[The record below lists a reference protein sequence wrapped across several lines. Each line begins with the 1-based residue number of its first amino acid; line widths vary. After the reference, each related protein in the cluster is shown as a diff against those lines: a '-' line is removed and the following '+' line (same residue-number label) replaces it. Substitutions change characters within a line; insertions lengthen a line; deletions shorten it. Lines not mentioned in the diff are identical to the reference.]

1 MELKRTV
8 TLKVKENKKLDY
20 KFFKETSRTLT
31 NETRTIY
38 VKKSEN
44 PITYSL
50 ELVEG
55 VFYSS
60 LPYETIVRMMIKE
73 KYDINEELAIQRQR
87 DTKPSEFQ
95 EYFDYIESIKTLV
108 KDFITERETLFD
120 LNGNLKVSLDTLEE

>member
-1 MELKRTV
+1 M
-8 TLKVKENKKLDY
+8 NSD
-20 KFFKETSRTLT
+20 
-31 NETRTIY
+31 
-38 VKKSEN
+38 
-44 PITYSL
+44 TYNL

-60 LPYETIVRMMIKE
+60 LPYETIIRMMIRE

-108 KDFITERETLFD
+108 KGFITERETLFD
-120 LNGNLKVSLDTLEE
+120 LNGNLKASLDTLEE

>member
-1 MELKRTV
+1 MDLKRTV
-8 TLKVKENKKLDY
+8 SLKVKENKKLDY

-38 VKKSEN
+38 VKKCEN

-50 ELVEG
+50 EIVEG

-60 LPYETIVRMMIKE
+60 LPYETIVRMMIRE

-95 EYFDYIESIKTLV
+95 EYFDCIESIKTLV
-108 KDFITERETLFD
+108 KDFIAERETLFD
-120 LNGNLKVSLDTLEE
+120 LNGNLKVSLGTLEE

>member
-8 TLKVKENKKLDY
+8 SLKVKENKKLDY

-31 NETRTIY
+31 NETRTVY
-38 VKKSEN
+38 VKKGEN

-50 ELVEG
+50 EIVEG

-60 LPYETIVRMMIKE
+60 LPYETIVRMMIRE

-120 LNGNLKVSLDTLEE
+120 LNGNLKASLDTLEE

>member
-38 VKKSEN
+38 VKKGEN
-44 PITYSL
+44 PITYNL

-60 LPYETIVRMMIKE
+60 LSYETIVRMLIRK

-87 DTKPSEFQ
+87 DTKPNEFNV
-95 EYFDYIESIKTLV
+95 YFNEIENIKTLV
-108 KDFITERETLFD
+108 KEFINERDSLFD
-120 LNGNLKVSLDTLEE
+120 ENGNLK

>member
-1 MELKRTV
+1 MDLKRTV
-8 TLKVKENKKLDY
+8 SLKVKENKKSDY

-38 VKKSEN
+38 VKKGEN

-50 ELVEG
+50 EIVEG

-60 LPYETIVRMMIKE
+60 LPYETIVRMMIRE

-95 EYFDYIESIKTLV
+95 EYFDCIESIKTLV
-108 KDFITERETLFD
+108 KDFIAERETLFD
-120 LNGNLKVSLDTLEE
+120 LNGNLKVSLGTLEE